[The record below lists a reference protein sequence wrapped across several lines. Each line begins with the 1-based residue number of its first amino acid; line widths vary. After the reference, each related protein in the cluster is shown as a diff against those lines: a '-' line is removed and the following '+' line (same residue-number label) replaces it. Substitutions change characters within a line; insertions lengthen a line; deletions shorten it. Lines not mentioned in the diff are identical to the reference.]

1 VLRYLL
7 LAPIL
12 QNVELQYL
20 IAAIVADDEFGID
33 IVVRSGPKR
42 LDGVHAAAI
51 AREPIT
57 VCLDGPGLIPIA
69 PGMPTPNERA
79 RLEIVSQ
86 RRRWVCTDTIREN
99 W

>member
-33 IVVRSGPKR
+33 IVVRSGQSAWMVYMLPPSP
-42 LDGVHAAAI
+42 VN
-51 AREPIT
+51 PIT
-57 VCLDGPGLIPIA
+57 VCLDGPA
-69 PGMPTPNERA
+69 
-79 RLEIVSQ
+79 
-86 RRRWVCTDTIREN
+86 
-99 W
+99 